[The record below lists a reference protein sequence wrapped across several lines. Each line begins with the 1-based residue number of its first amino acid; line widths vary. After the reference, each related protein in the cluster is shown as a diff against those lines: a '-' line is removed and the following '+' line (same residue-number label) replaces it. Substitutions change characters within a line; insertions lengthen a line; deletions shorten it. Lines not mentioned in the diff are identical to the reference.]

1 MGPRMKLLL
10 TAFLL
15 VTAIAWAQGPY
26 LAVDPDLRMRLS
38 DPDLLVRLSY
48 ERWPGQ
54 QTCISVFQDGDY
66 RIITPSNTTGDR
78 LRLKGKM
85 ADDQLLRLKK
95 MLAAPGFRSLSSN
108 AAGMIRD
115 HAENF
120 RAEVSRV
127 EPSEGDKTQVH
138 PRSLPPPPRRLHWLN
153 ADDESPFPAPIAKL
167 VDWMENFK
175 AKNAKPFDDRE
186 FRGDVCPS
194 VGLSLVQPSVAANGR
209 P

>member
-1 MGPRMKLLL
+1 MRPRMKLLV
-10 TAFLL
+10 TAFVL

-127 EPSEGDKTQVH
+127 EQFEGDKTQVH
-138 PRSLPPPPRRLHWLN
+138 PGTLPPPPRRLHWLN

-186 FRGDVCPS
+186 FREDVCPS
-194 VGLSLVQPSVAANGR
+194 VGLSLVQPSVATNGR
-209 P
+209 R

>member
-15 VTAIAWAQGPY
+15 VTAIAWAQVPY

-115 HAENF
+115 HSENF

>member
-1 MGPRMKLLL
+1 MRPRMKLLL

-26 LAVDPDLRMRLS
+26 QALEPDMRMRPQ

-54 QTCISVFQDGDY
+54 QTCISVLRDGDY
-66 RIITPSNTTGDR
+66 RIITPGNTTGDR

-115 HAENF
+115 HSENF

-127 EPSEGDKTQVH
+127 ERLEGDTTQVH
-138 PRSLPPPPRRLHWLN
+138 PRTLAPPPRRLHWLN
-153 ADDESPFPAPIAKL
+153 ADDESPFPAPIARL

>member
-1 MGPRMKLLL
+1 MWPRTTLLL

-26 LAVDPDLRMRLS
+26 QALDPDLRMRLS

-95 MLAAPGFRSLSSN
+95 MLAAPAFRSLPSN

-115 HAENF
+115 HSENF

-127 EPSEGDKTQVH
+127 EQSEGDQTQLH
-138 PRSLPPPPRRLHWLN
+138 LRSLPPPPRRLHWLN
-153 ADDESPFPAPIAKL
+153 ADDESPFPAPIAQL
-167 VDWMENFK
+167 VDWMENFRV
-175 AKNAKPFDDRE
+175 KNAKPFDDRE

-194 VGLSLVQPSVAANGR
+194 VGLSLVQPSVAASRR

>member
-1 MGPRMKLLL
+1 MRPGLKLLL
-10 TAFLL
+10 AAFLL
-15 VTAIAWAQGPY
+15 VTPVAWAQAPY
-26 LAVDPDLRMRLS
+26 QAVDPDLGMRLS
-38 DPDLLVRLSY
+38 DSDLLVRLSY
-48 ERWPGQ
+48 ERWPGR

-66 RIITPSNTTGDR
+66 RIITPSNQTADR

-95 MLAAPGFRSLSSN
+95 MLAAPAFRSLSSN

-127 EPSEGDKTQVH
+127 EQFDGDKDQVY
-138 PRSLPPPPRRLHWLN
+138 PRTLSAPPRRLHWLN
-153 ADDESPFPAPIAKL
+153 ADDESPFPAPIAQL
-167 VDWMENFK
+167 VDWMENLK
-175 AKNAKPFDDRE
+175 LKNAKPFDDRE
-186 FRGDVCPS
+186 FREDVCPS

-209 P
+209 Q

>member
-186 FRGDVCPS
+186 FREDVCPS

>member
-1 MGPRMKLLL
+1 MRPRMMLLL

-15 VTAIAWAQGPY
+15 ITAIAWAQGPDR
-26 LAVDPDLRMRLS
+26 AVDPDLRIRLS

-54 QTCISVFQDGDY
+54 QACISVSHDGDY
-66 RIITPSNTTGDR
+66 RILSPSKTSGDR

-95 MLAAPGFRSLSSN
+95 MLGAPAFRSLSSN
-108 AAGMIRD
+108 HAGMIRD

-127 EPSEGDKTQVH
+127 ELQPAFQFAGNKSSAHPPLPSSAAAT
-138 PRSLPPPPRRLHWLN
+138 
-153 ADDESPFPAPIAKL
+153 PALA
-167 VDWMENFK
+167 E
-175 AKNAKPFDDRE
+175 
-186 FRGDVCPS
+186 RG
-194 VGLSLVQPSVAANGR
+194 
-209 P
+209 

>member
-1 MGPRMKLLL
+1 MRPRMKLLL

-26 LAVDPDLRMRLS
+26 QALEPDMRMRPQ

-115 HAENF
+115 HSENF

-127 EPSEGDKTQVH
+127 EQFEGDKTQVH
-138 PRSLPPPPRRLHWLN
+138 AGTLGPPPRRLHWLN
-153 ADDESPFPAPIAKL
+153 ADDESPFPAPIARL

>member
-1 MGPRMKLLL
+1 MRPGMKLLL

-186 FRGDVCPS
+186 FREDVCPS